1 MTEQQL
7 EAKLEA
13 AEEGT
18 PEYCSLLSDLAEL
31 KLHNVSS
38 SECCRGESS
47 SGVPWGPAG
56 SSVPPVSSCTMEST
70 WFYTWM

>member
-38 SECCRGESS
+38 SECQRRGVQQRGSMGAWVLLCSS
-47 SGVPWGPAG
+47 RLHCHHG
-56 SSVPPVSSCTMEST
+56 
-70 WFYTWM
+70 